1 MAGPLQNPFMF
12 KSASGAGGFYTHQIA
27 SSLRNSVAQDGT
39 LKFTAGT
46 PSSSTKMT
54 MSYWVKKYTN
64 STNGADSNIFIAG
77 TDGNNSI
84 SHHFATGPEF
94 WSLGQG
100 GNWGSGYLIST
111 AFARDTSAWYHVV
124 YRYDSTQGTAADR
137 VRLYANGKEVTSWRV
152 STMHGQVAEDEA
164 FSYINAD
171 GVVQSFGGISGVGPH
186 AAEGADLQMAE
197 IVFNDGQS
205 YGPTSYG
212 EFKNGV
218 WIPKD
223 PSGLTFGNNG
233 YWLKMAAGAI
243 GADSSGNSNNFTVA
257 NIAAHDV
264 MLDSPTFN
272 SDSNGGNFCT
282 YNPLTPVGLS
292 MDLMT
297 LSEGNLHA
305 QSETADKYSQAI
317 GNMGVKTG
325 KWYLEFFIEAAGY
338 PSWAVGWH
346 SGSQLGRFDGDV
358 EAANADLAYMGYF
371 TGNNVYITNFGN
383 TATGDPQVAHASFTN
398 QGAPTT
404 GDVIMCAMDFDAGKG
419 WWGINGVWG
428 NIGSGIGNPAT
439 GANAS
444 ATWTASSYADYKFPH
459 TLSWA
464 DADGEIMLNA
474 GQEGTFAG
482 NISAGGNADDTG
494 YGNFKY
500 DVPAGFLA
508 LCTGNLPVSEDVDPA
523 ETSDNFPQ
531 KLFNPYIY
539 TGNATDNRNLTGMG
553 FQPDWCWI
561 KDRNSDEG
569 HQVYDSSRGVEKRI
583 QTNTAGAE
591 EATSDKFQAFLSDG
605 FQVGA
610 SNDTNKNA
618 SGFVNWS
625 WKINGGTTVTN
636 TAGSID
642 TTVQVNAA
650 AGISIVQWAGGG
662 GAATFGHGLGVA
674 PSFVTAKSRTASAA
688 LMDWPAM
695 HKNMGAAGAFP
706 GDNTRMYFNSPDEF
720 GGGTLWIP
728 SQNSTTVFGV
738 SGANIND
745 SGKSYVAY
753 CFADVEGYS
762 KFGHYEGNGNADGSF
777 VYTGFSPALVICK
790 SSDSGSDWQMF
801 DNKRLGHNVNNN
813 EIQGNDSTAEA
824 TTDMIDLLSNGFKH
838 RIATDPNVAESYIY
852 LSWATNPFKYSTA
865 R

>member
-1 MAGPLQNPFMF
+1 MF
-12 KSASGAGGFYTHQIA
+12 NNELWQKPAGGGGGAFYTHQIA
-27 SSLRNSVAQDGT
+27 NSERFDKAS
-39 LKFTAGT
+39 A
-46 PSSSTKMT
+46 SYMT
-54 MSYWVKKYTN
+54 MDPNVGDRKTWAVSCWVKRTGLG
-64 STNGADSNIFIAG
+64 NGSV
-77 TDGNNSI
+77 GNNSLIASDNGASGGAYSSMITFNNTDQI
-84 SHHFATGPEF
+84 S
-94 WSLGQG
+94 
-100 GNWGSGYLIST
+100 IST
-111 AFARDTSAWYHVV
+111 GTTIELVTVAKFRDTSAFYHIVV
-124 YRYDSTQGTAADR
+124 SANTTDSTEGNRWRIYINGVNQVVTGTYPSQNYDFTMWGNGASIWIGKQGASAYTVFSNFDISEVAMTEGTA
-137 VRLYANGKEVTSWRV
+137 
-152 STMHGQVAEDEA
+152 H
-164 FSYINAD
+164 NAD
-171 GVVQSFGGISGVGPH
+171 TFG
-186 AAEGADLQMAE
+186 EL
-197 IVFNDGQS
+197 
-205 YGPTSYG
+205 
-212 EFKNGV
+212 KNGV

-223 PSGLTFGNNG
+223 LSGVTFGDEG
-233 YWLKMAAGAI
+233 FWLQMKNSAVGSGSSSTV
-243 GADSSGNSNNFTVA
+243 GADTSGNANHFTTTNLA
-257 NIAAHDV
+257 TSDH
-264 MLDSPTFN
+264 LLSSPTFN
-272 SDSNGGNFCT
+272 SDSNGGNFAT

-292 MDLMT
+292 MDLMA
-297 LSEGNLHA
+297 LSEGNLHV
-305 QSETADKYSQAI
+305 QSENNDKYSQAI
-317 GNMGVKTG
+317 GNMGVRTG
-325 KWYLEFFIEAAGY
+325 KWYLEFYIKAAGY

-346 SGSQLGRFDGDV
+346 SGSQLGRYDGDV
-358 EAANADLAYMGYF
+358 EAANANLAYVGYF
-371 TGNNVYITNFGN
+371 TGSDVYLHTFGN
-383 TATGDPQVAHASFTN
+383 TDTGSPRPATSGWTAAGT
-398 QGAPTT
+398 APTT
-404 GDVIMCAMDFDAGKG
+404 GDVIICAMDFDAGKG
-419 WWGINGVWG
+419 WWGMNGQWG
-428 NIGSGIGNPAT
+428 NVGAGTGNPAT

-444 ATWTASSYADYKFPH
+444 ITWTVANYADYKFPH

-464 DADGEIMLNA
+464 NPDAELMMNA
-474 GQEGTFAG
+474 GQDGTFAG

-695 HKNMGAAGAFP
+695 HKNMGATGAFP

-753 CFADVEGYS
+753 CFAEVEGYS
-762 KFGHYEGNGNADGSF
+762 KFGHYEGNGNASGAF
-777 VYTGFSPALVICK
+777 VYLGFSPALVICK

-852 LSWATNPFKYSTA
+852 LAWATNPLKYATA

>member
-1 MAGPLQNPFMF
+1 MF

-27 SSLRNSVAQDGT
+27 NSCRFKSATSDALSLTFGT
-39 LKFTAGT
+39 STDLSKFTF
-46 PSSSTKMT
+46 SC
-54 MSYWVKKYTN
+54 WVKRSLTH
-64 STNGADSNIFIAG
+64 SN
-77 TDGNNSI
+77 
-84 SHHFATGPEF
+84 
-94 WSLGQG
+94 G
-100 GNWGSGYLIST
+100 GNTNWQNIIGNTTGVDGGGAAFGFESGGGTSGGLNNRDRIAWYGLAGAGGGSNGGDDRIEGY
-111 AFARDTSAWYHVV
+111 FYDTSAWYHIVV
-124 YRYDSTQGTAADR
+124 RVDTSLSAATKIRYYVNGDIKVRTTTNEPTGDMSRFNTATAHYIGA
-137 VRLYANGKEVTSWRV
+137 LANGNYDLDGYLAEV
-152 STMHGQVAEDEA
+152 
-164 FSYINAD
+164 
-171 GVVQSFGGISGVGPH
+171 
-186 AAEGADLQMAE
+186 
-197 IVFNDGQS
+197 VFCDGQS
-205 YGPTSYG
+205 LGPDSFG
-212 EFKNGV
+212 ETKNGA
-218 WIPKD
+218 WIPSD
-223 PSGLTFGNNG
+223 PSGLTFGTNG
-233 YWLKMAAGAI
+233 FYLKFADSSALGK
-243 GADSSGNSNNFTVA
+243 DSSGNDNDWTVV
-257 NIAAHDV
+257 NLAAHDQ

-292 MDLMT
+292 MDLMA

-325 KWYLEFFIEAAGY
+325 KWYLEFFIEVAGY

-419 WWGINGVWG
+419 WWGMNGQWG
-428 NIGSGIGNPAT
+428 NVGAGTGNPAT

-474 GQEGTFAG
+474 GQDGTFAG

-583 QTNTAGAE
+583 QTNTNGAE

-753 CFADVEGYS
+753 CFAEVEGYS

-801 DNKRLGHNVNNN
+801 DNKRLGYNVDNN

-852 LSWATNPFKYSTA
+852 LAWADNPFKYSTA